1 MNSRHAL
8 FCLLLAAPLSACVP
22 VEIQPNDVVRTNLN
36 TVTPSGLPAIAAHV
50 GSDYRFTSGE
60 MPADFGKLHFV
71 LAESDPHR
79 PLIVSCG
86 GNGFRENAGGAKT
99 LEALAP
105 FGNVLQFDYPGLGQS
120 QGTGSKQDYDAALR
134 AVHDKVEQLAA
145 ARGSSA
151 VVFWGHSLGGGFC
164 AALAAG
170 ARMKSVLVMDGAFA
184 NLSDVVDGIAGRY
197 SLFVRAEVQADTV
210 EFDIPV
216 LLADYNYPIIV
227 VASKAD
233 EVIPF
238 PVTARLAQRLKE
250 SGKNATFIELE
261 GSSHGTIRK
270 NPDYR
275 TKVGGALGAFGIAT
289 TPLAAGA
296 SSAMEAKPCGAMH
309 VRDGCG
315 TLIWPDGS
323 TYVGGFQGGRFH
335 GHGIITYADG
345 TRFEGDYTDGNGHG
359 QATYIKADGTVI
371 AGTFR
376 DAEFV
381 TTNAPQAEPSS
392 ESPEQEGVTTVVITA
407 IVEEDGSITNAMAEI
422 PPNLSGLDAA
432 RICTAAAKQIL
443 KWKLHPATIDG
454 HPIKVPAFVT
464 MGYEPPK

>member
-1 MNSRHAL
+1 MNSRRAL
-8 FCLLLAAPLSACVP
+8 FCLLLAVPLSACVP
-22 VEIQPNDVVRTNLN
+22 VEIQPNDVVRTNQS

-151 VVFWGHSLGGGFC
+151 VIFWGHSLGGGFC
-164 AALAAG
+164 AALASG
-170 ARMKSVLVMDGAFA
+170 ARVKSMLLMDGAFA
-184 NLSDVVDGIAGRY
+184 NLSDVVDGIVGGY

-210 EFDIPV
+210 EFDIPA
-216 LLADYNYPIIV
+216 LLAGYNYPIIV

-238 PVTARLAQRLKE
+238 PVTARLAQKLKE
-250 SGKNATFIELE
+250 RGKNATFIELE
-261 GSSHGTIRK
+261 GSAHGVIRR
-270 NPDYR
+270 NPDYQ

-296 SSAMEAKPCGAMH
+296 SSAMDAKPCGAMH

-323 TYVGGFQGGRFH
+323 TYVGGFRGGLFH
-335 GHGIITYADG
+335 GHGTITYADG
-345 TRFEGDYTDGNGHG
+345 ARFEGDYSDGNGHG
-359 QATYIKADGTVI
+359 QATYTKADGTVI
-371 AGTFR
+371 SGAFR
-376 DAEFV
+376 DNKRDNRN
-381 TTNAPQAEPSS
+381 TPQIEPPSK
-392 ESPEQEGVTTVVITA
+392 SPEQASTTTIVIPA
-407 IVEEDGSITNAMAEI
+407 IIEADGSITNAMAEI
-422 PPNLSGLDAA
+422 PPSLSGSDAA
-432 RICTAAAKQIL
+432 RICHGATNLVFKQ
-443 KWKLHPATIDG
+443 KWHPATIDG
-454 HPIKVPAFVT
+454 QPIKAPAFALIT
-464 MGYEPPK
+464 YEKAQ